1 MNRFPSASPTRLLT
15 ALTTFSIGV
24 SIVVGLTATIAGA
37 QSAPAEKNASDQP
50 APTAQTKADLE
61 WLSKTSKL
69 YYSSAKAGLTGF
81 DCAIHPDW
89 QTVFATVG
97 KDANVAADDP
107 RIALL
112 NSVKITVHAHMRGPS
127 TIEWVADSNPDK
139 PLSQESTDLLDG
151 LHRSIEQTLEGFLQF
166 WGPFFENTVVPD
178 TTDGLEITHTPTVHT
193 IRAKQGDTELT
204 EVFSNDLV
212 LEQFNVNMSGTSIKF
227 VPTYQPSP
235 QGLLVSAFDAHIR
248 PAGSS
253 PEQAQVMK
261 VGIEY
266 QPVGALMVPGK
277 LKMEV
282 VGTGVF
288 NFVFDGCTTNAK

>member
-1 MNRFPSASPTRLLT
+1 MNRFPFASPARLIPVL
-15 ALTTFSIGV
+15 
-24 SIVVGLTATIAGA
+24 IVVGLTGAFAGA
-37 QSAPAEKNASDQP
+37 QGAPADKTTP
-50 APTAQTKADLE
+50 AQTAQSAQTKADIE
-61 WLSKTSKL
+61 WLASMSKL

-89 QTVFATVG
+89 HTVLVTLG
-97 KDANVAADDP
+97 KDASVAPDDP

-112 NSVKITVHAHMRGPS
+112 DTVKITVHAHMRGAS

-139 PLSQESTDLLDG
+139 PLDQDSTDLLNS
-151 LHRSIEQTLEGFLQF
+151 LHRSVEQTLEGFLQF

-204 EVFSNDLV
+204 EVFSNELV

-227 VPTYQPSP
+227 VPTYKPSP
-235 QGLLVSAFDAHIR
+235 QGLLVSAFDAHIL
-248 PAGSS
+248 PARTA

-277 LKMEV
+277 LQMEV

-288 NFVFDGCTTNAK
+288 NFVFDGCTTNSK